1 MSRAFPSMR
10 GHAHGPSRTYRRF
23 DAVHGGCGRVSVR
36 ARPQPACS
44 GRARARS
51 TAGISLER
59 VRPKRIRREA
69 ANFYEL
75 LLFRPLM
82 GGKTTARGA
91 GSGTPRHAWRVN
103 YIRYAPPRNSLSS
116 TPAFPPFRTRLTRPR
131 VARRPTR
138 QRALTP
144 SSVPFFRVPFYNR
157 PERAPGHA
165 RCAAHLGFSP
175 ARLVRACG

>member
-75 LLFRPLM
+75 LLFRPPD
-82 GGKTTARGA
+82 GGQDNRAWSGIGHSSPRVESKLYQVRSPSQLPLIHTCFSPVPNPPHATAR
-91 GSGTPRHAWRVN
+91 
-103 YIRYAPPRNSLSS
+103 
-116 TPAFPPFRTRLTRPR
+116 
-131 VARRPTR
+131 
-138 QRALTP
+138 
-144 SSVPFFRVPFYNR
+144 
-157 PERAPGHA
+157 RAPTHA
-165 RCAAHLGFSP
+165 SARAHAVFGALFPS
-175 ARLVRACG
+175 AVL